1 MNIGWRNNDKEF
13 LELNNDEKILALEFI
28 KENENTDLS
37 LSQIEKELTDKI
49 CNYSEGILFY
59 FDENEVV
66 GKVAVILEVVDKLE
80 TIYINKVVCPN
91 YNKKILR
98 ELINNSLV
106 FANKYNAKKV
116 LLGIRSDNLLKL
128 AQDIGLKRS
137 YSSFNMVLSNRE
149 KVNDVLDKIRLSKE
163 NIEEYVDVYNKSF
176 MDMPHGTYIEIEE
189 AKSYLKNK
197 NDNEDY
203 FIVLDKGE
211 SIGFLNTI
219 IKDKKAFF
227 DIGLIK
233 EYRGK
238 GYGKKILETAIQFLN
253 EKQVEEICLTVIE
266 KNSIAYEMY
275 KKRGFKVYNKLSDWI
290 ELM

>member
-1 MNIGWRNNDKEF
+1 MIKNF

-49 CNYSEGILFY
+49 YNYGEGILFY

-66 GKVAVILEVVDKLE
+66 GKVSVILEVVDKLE

-106 FANKYNAKKV
+106 FANKYNARKV

-137 YSSFNMVLSNRE
+137 YSSFNMVLNNRE

>member
-1 MNIGWRNNDKEF
+1 MIKNF

-28 KENENTDLS
+28 KKNENTDLS
-37 LSQIEKELTDKI
+37 LFELEKELKGKI
-49 CNYSEGILFY
+49 CNYGEGVLFY
-59 FDENEVV
+59 FDENKIV
-66 GKVAVILEVVDKLE
+66 GKVSVILEIVDKLRI
-80 TIYINKVVCPN
+80 IYINKVTCPKD
-91 YNKKILR
+91 NKKVLK

-106 FANKYNAKKV
+106 LSEKYNAKKV
-116 LLGIRSDNLLKL
+116 LLGIRNNDLLKL

-137 YSSFNMVLSNRE
+137 YSSFNMILSNRE
-149 KVNDVLDKIRLSKE
+149 KSNDVLDMIRLSKE

-176 MDMPHGTYIEIEE
+176 MDMPHGTYIEIGE
-189 AKSYLKNK
+189 AEGYLENK
-197 NDNEDY
+197 NYNEDY
-203 FIVLDKGE
+203 FIVLSEGE
-211 SIGFLNTI
+211 RIGFLNTT

-227 DIGLIK
+227 DIGLKK

-238 GYGKKILETAIQFLN
+238 GYGKKLLETAIQILN

-275 KKRGFKVYNKLSDWI
+275 KKRGFNVYNKLSDWI

>member
-1 MNIGWRNNDKEF
+1 LGEGIMIKNF

-253 EKQVEEICLTVIE
+253 EKQAEEICLTVIE

>member
-1 MNIGWRNNDKEF
+1 MIKNF

-28 KENENTDLS
+28 KKNENTDLS
-37 LSQIEKELTDKI
+37 LFELEKELKGKI
-49 CNYSEGILFY
+49 CNYGEGVLFY
-59 FDENEVV
+59 FDENKIV
-66 GKVAVILEVVDKLE
+66 GKVSVILEIVDKLRI
-80 TIYINKVVCPN
+80 IYINKVTCPKD
-91 YNKKILR
+91 NKKVLK

-106 FANKYNAKKV
+106 LSEKYNAKKV
-116 LLGIRSDNLLKL
+116 LLGIRNNDLLKL

-137 YSSFNMVLSNRE
+137 YSSFNMILSNRE
-149 KVNDVLDKIRLSKE
+149 KSNDVLDKIRLSKE

-176 MDMPHGTYIEIEE
+176 MDMPHGTYIEIGE
-189 AKSYLKNK
+189 AEGYLENK
-197 NDNEDY
+197 NYNEDY
-203 FIVLDKGE
+203 FIVLSEGE
-211 SIGFLNTI
+211 RIGFLNTT

-227 DIGLIK
+227 DIGLKK

-238 GYGKKILETAIQFLN
+238 GYGKKLLETAIQILN

-275 KKRGFKVYNKLSDWI
+275 KKRGFNVYNKLSDWI

>member
-1 MNIGWRNNDKEF
+1 MIKNF

-28 KENENTDLS
+28 KKNENTDLS
-37 LSQIEKELTDKI
+37 LFELEKELKGKI
-49 CNYSEGILFY
+49 CNYGEGVLFY
-59 FDENEVV
+59 FDENKIV
-66 GKVAVILEVVDKLE
+66 GKVSVILEIVDKLRI
-80 TIYINKVVCPN
+80 IYINKVTCPKD
-91 YNKKILR
+91 NKKVLK

-106 FANKYNAKKV
+106 LSEKYNAKKV
-116 LLGIRSDNLLKL
+116 LLGIRNNDLLKL

-137 YSSFNMVLSNRE
+137 YSSFNMILSNRE
-149 KVNDVLDKIRLSKE
+149 KSNDVLDKIRLSKE

-176 MDMPHGTYIEIEE
+176 MDMPHGTYIEIGE
-189 AKSYLKNK
+189 AEGYLENK
-197 NDNEDY
+197 NYNEDY
-203 FIVLDKGE
+203 FIVLSEGE
-211 SIGFLNTI
+211 RIGFLNTT

-227 DIGLIK
+227 DIGLKK

-238 GYGKKILETAIQFLN
+238 GYGKKLLETAIQFLN

-275 KKRGFKVYNKLSDWI
+275 KKRGFNVYNKLSDWI

>member
-1 MNIGWRNNDKEF
+1 MIKNF

-49 CNYSEGILFY
+49 CNYGEGILFY

-66 GKVAVILEVVDKLE
+66 GKVSVILEVVDKLE

-176 MDMPHGTYIEIEE
+176 MDMPHGTYIETED

>member
-1 MNIGWRNNDKEF
+1 MIKNF

>member
-1 MNIGWRNNDKEF
+1 MIKNF

-28 KENENTDLS
+28 KKNENTDLS
-37 LSQIEKELTDKI
+37 LFELEKELKGKI
-49 CNYSEGILFY
+49 CNYGEGVLFY
-59 FDENEVV
+59 FDENKIV
-66 GKVAVILEVVDKLE
+66 GKVSVILEIVDKLRI
-80 TIYINKVVCPN
+80 IYINKVTCPKD
-91 YNKKILR
+91 NKKVLK

-106 FANKYNAKKV
+106 LSEKYNAKKV
-116 LLGIRSDNLLKL
+116 LLGIRNNDLLKL

-137 YSSFNMVLSNRE
+137 YSSFNMILSNRE
-149 KVNDVLDKIRLSKE
+149 KSNDVLDKIRLSKE

-176 MDMPHGTYIEIEE
+176 MDMPHGTYIEIVE
-189 AKSYLKNK
+189 AEGYLENK
-197 NDNEDY
+197 NYNEDY
-203 FIVLDKGE
+203 FIVLSEGE
-211 SIGFLNTI
+211 RIGFLNTT

-227 DIGLIK
+227 DIGLKK

-238 GYGKKILETAIQFLN
+238 GYGKKLLETAIQFLN

-275 KKRGFKVYNKLSDWI
+275 KKRGFNVYNKLSDWI

>member
-1 MNIGWRNNDKEF
+1 M
-13 LELNNDEKILALEFI
+13 
-28 KENENTDLS
+28 
-37 LSQIEKELTDKI
+37 
-49 CNYSEGILFY
+49 
-59 FDENEVV
+59 
-66 GKVAVILEVVDKLE
+66 
-80 TIYINKVVCPN
+80 
-91 YNKKILR
+91 
-98 ELINNSLV
+98 
-106 FANKYNAKKV
+106 FANKYNARKV

-137 YSSFNMVLSNRE
+137 YSSFNMVLNNRE

-238 GYGKKILETAIQFLN
+238 GYGKKILEFKDNKN
-253 EKQVEEICLTVIE
+253 EKRLKYEFFRKSKVNE
-266 KNSIAYEMY
+266 KR
-275 KKRGFKVYNKLSDWI
+275 KKYITGRIGRNNGRKSSSSF
-290 ELM
+290 

>member
-1 MNIGWRNNDKEF
+1 LGEGIMIKNF

-66 GKVAVILEVVDKLE
+66 GKVSVILEVVDKLE

>member
-1 MNIGWRNNDKEF
+1 M
-13 LELNNDEKILALEFI
+13 
-28 KENENTDLS
+28 
-37 LSQIEKELTDKI
+37 
-49 CNYSEGILFY
+49 
-59 FDENEVV
+59 
-66 GKVAVILEVVDKLE
+66 
-80 TIYINKVVCPN
+80 
-91 YNKKILR
+91 
-98 ELINNSLV
+98 

>member
-1 MNIGWRNNDKEF
+1 MIKNF

-163 NIEEYVDVYNKSF
+163 NIEEYVDVYNKYF